1 MRTLGV
7 LMLVACPARER
18 ADPWPAQPEAAWPA
32 GCLIE
37 GAAAHPTEPWLAL
50 ACTNAAAGTGAVL
63 VFDASR
69 GQLRS
74 VTPFEDYVGWDEEAL
89 VQWHAD
95 GLRLVTNVGTN
106 GLALLDRAAIV
117 GQAHPDQTRDGGV
130 SYVWVGERLFTDTGH
145 LFVIEPGDWR
155 FDFGPGAGP
164 PMQGMV
170 WNPRI
175 RAAIGR
181 RGHGL
186 VAYDPVAG
194 QVRYEASLDAY
205 GPTGA
210 PWCAPS
216 GRWCVRRQFAIHP
229 APDGLLFVDGD
240 TGAVAGLRHPASP
253 RVDDV
258 AWSVGGA
265 LAVTSYEHV
274 IGGAGRAWWIEAFR
288 DGARAWARPLGDR
301 RVTRSHEVADA
312 SGMAWS
318 PSGDALAVVLDGP
331 EVRVVDGRSGETVTE
346 FVAPAAP
353 VPAGAPEGYLRD
365 GPRDGAILWAGS
377 EHLVRIAPHFVTAY
391 TARGARVGGMV
402 AP

>member
-1 MRTLGV
+1 LGV
-7 LMLVACPARER
+7 LIFAACLPGER
-18 ADPWPAQPEAAWPA
+18 ARPWPAQPDAAWPA

-50 ACTNAAAGTGAVL
+50 ACTNAAASTGAVL

-69 GQLRS
+69 GLLRS
-74 VTPFEDYVGWDEEAL
+74 VTSFDDYVGWDDPAL
-89 VQWHAD
+89 VQWHPD

-106 GLALLDRAAIV
+106 GLALLDRAVIV
-117 GQAHPDQTRDGGV
+117 GQVYPDQTRDGGV

-145 LFVIEPGDWR
+145 LFAIEPGDWR
-155 FDFGPGAGP
+155 FEFGPRAGP
-164 PMQGMV
+164 LMEGMV
-170 WNPRI
+170 WNATI
-175 RAAIGR
+175 GAAIGR

-186 VAYDPVAG
+186 VSYDPVA
-194 QVRYEASLDAY
+194 QAVRYEAPLDAY
-205 GPTGA
+205 GATGA
-210 PWCAPS
+210 PTCAPS
-216 GRWCVRRQFAIHP
+216 GRWCVRRQLVVHP

-240 TGAVAGLRHPASP
+240 TGAVAGLRHATSP

-258 AWSVGGA
+258 VWSVGGA

-274 IGGAGRAWWIEAFR
+274 IGGDGRARWIEALR

-318 PSGDALAVVLDGP
+318 PSGDALAALLDGP
-331 EVRVVDGRSGETVTE
+331 EVWVFDGRSGETVTR

-353 VPAGAPEGYLRD
+353 VPAGAPEWYRRG

-377 EHLVRIAPHFVTAY
+377 EHIVRIAPHFVTAY
-391 TARGARVGGMV
+391 TARGARVCGVV